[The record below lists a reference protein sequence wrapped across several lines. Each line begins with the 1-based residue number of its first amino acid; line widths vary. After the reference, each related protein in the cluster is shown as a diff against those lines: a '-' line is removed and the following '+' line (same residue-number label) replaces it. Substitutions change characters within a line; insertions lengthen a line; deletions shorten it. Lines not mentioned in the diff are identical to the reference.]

1 MDLDWSDLAAAFA
14 LYLVIEGLMPFLN
27 PRAMKQVLGL
37 FQQLP
42 DVQMRVA
49 GAVSIAA
56 GLAMLWLVR
65 H

>member
-1 MDLDWSDLAAAFA
+1 MELDWSDLAAAFA

-27 PRAMKQVLGL
+27 PRAMKQALGL
-37 FQQLP
+37 LQQLP
-42 DVQMRVA
+42 EVQLRVA

-56 GLAMLWLVR
+56 GLAMLWFVR

>member
-1 MDLDWSDLAAAFA
+1 MNLEWSDLAAAFA
-14 LYLVIEGLMPFLN
+14 LYLVIEGLLPFLN

-37 FQQLP
+37 VQQLP
-42 DVQMRVA
+42 ETQLRVA
-49 GAVSIAA
+49 GAVSVAA